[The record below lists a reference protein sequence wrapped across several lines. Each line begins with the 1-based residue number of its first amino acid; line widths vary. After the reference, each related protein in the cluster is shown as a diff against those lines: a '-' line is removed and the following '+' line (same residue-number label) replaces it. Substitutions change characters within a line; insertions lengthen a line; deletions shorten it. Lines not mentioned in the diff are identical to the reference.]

1 LGQKGEED
9 YYDAWKGMH
18 GMKGARTDVEL
29 WKWAGDFS
37 RDL

>member
-1 LGQKGEED
+1 MGQKGEEY